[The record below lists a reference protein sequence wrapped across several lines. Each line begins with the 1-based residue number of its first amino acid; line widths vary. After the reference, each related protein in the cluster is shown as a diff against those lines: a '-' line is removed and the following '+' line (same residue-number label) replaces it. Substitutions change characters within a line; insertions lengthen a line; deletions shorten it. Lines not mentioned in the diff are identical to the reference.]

1 MKEKQARKLA
11 EHAVEKDDIREALSV
26 SHYNEERQELV
37 AADGFRLVVIKI
49 DPCEKPFPNYV
60 ILIPDAKQI
69 LSTIEVEISDLHK
82 IASLFMNTK
91 CTSVRLMLEDKTIKC
106 CSGAKN
112 KPEEDIIYTEAYLP
126 VSTVIGQKKDVKV
139 AVNPKYLLDT
149 AKALKSLK
157 GLTKCKI
164 AICSPSQPIT
174 FKAGDYTEVVM
185 PMYVEWAVS

>member
-11 EHAVEKDDIREALSV
+11 EHAVERDGLREALSV
-26 SHYNEERQELV
+26 AHYNKARKELV

-49 DPCEKPFPNYV
+49 DPCDMPFPNYV
-60 ILIPDAKQI
+60 VLIPDSKQI
-69 LSTIEVEISDLHK
+69 LSTIEVDISDLHK

-91 CTSVRLMLEDKTIKC
+91 CTSVRLILEDKTIKC

-112 KPEEDIIYTEAYLP
+112 DAEEDIIYTEAYLP
-126 VSTVIGQKKDVKV
+126 ISAVIGQKNDVKV

-149 AKALKSLK
+149 AKALKSIK
-157 GLTKCKI
+157 GLIKCKI
-164 AICSPSQPIT
+164 VICSPSQPIV

-185 PMYVEWAVS
+185 PMYVKWEE

>member
-11 EHAVEKDDIREALSV
+11 EHAVERYDIREALSV

-49 DPCEKPFPNYV
+49 DPCLQPFPNYV
-60 ILIPDAKQI
+60 ILIPDSKRI
-69 LSTIEVEISDLHK
+69 LSTMEVNVSDLYK

-91 CTSVRLMLEDKTIKC
+91 CTSVRMILEDKTIKC
-106 CSGAKN
+106 CSGPRN
-112 KPEEDIIYTEAYLP
+112 DPEDDIIYTEAYLP
-126 VSTVIGQKKDVKV
+126 VSTVIGQKTDVKV

-149 AKALKSLK
+149 AKALKSIK
-157 GLTKCKI
+157 ESTKCKI
-164 AICSPSQPIT
+164 AICSPSAPIT

-185 PMYVEWAVS
+185 PMYVKWEV